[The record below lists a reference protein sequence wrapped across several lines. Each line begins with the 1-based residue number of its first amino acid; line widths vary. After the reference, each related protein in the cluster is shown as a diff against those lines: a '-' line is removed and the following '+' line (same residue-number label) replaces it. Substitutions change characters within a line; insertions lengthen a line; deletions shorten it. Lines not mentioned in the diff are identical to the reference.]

1 MTYNINKELLEMAKN
16 KDAFKFD
23 LKNYKASTLQEL
35 ESYKSTDEAKNLANI
50 AINTILLVGNNKGFE
65 TIEKQVKA
73 TAVKNKK
80 TEIAELENAVTEANE
95 AKIEEELGDI
105 LFSCTN
111 LSRFLKKD
119 SEKALTFA
127 INKFIIRFS
136 GVEALIEKEGKTFS
150 QLSQAELDEYWER
163 VKSNSVN

>member
-1 MTYNINKELLEMAKN
+1 MTYNINKELLEIANN

-73 TAVKNKK
+73 TAVKNKN
-80 TEIAELENAVTEANE
+80 TEIAELEKVLGNIQNTLENDIFTKANVRVVLRAVGSLMELQN
-95 AKIEEELGDI
+95 KNFRQELGTQI
-105 LFSCTN
+105 
-111 LSRFLKKD
+111 
-119 SEKALTFA
+119 KARL
-127 INKFIIRFS
+127 
-136 GVEALIEKEGKTFS
+136 
-150 QLSQAELDEYWER
+150 AEME
-163 VKSNSVN
+163 